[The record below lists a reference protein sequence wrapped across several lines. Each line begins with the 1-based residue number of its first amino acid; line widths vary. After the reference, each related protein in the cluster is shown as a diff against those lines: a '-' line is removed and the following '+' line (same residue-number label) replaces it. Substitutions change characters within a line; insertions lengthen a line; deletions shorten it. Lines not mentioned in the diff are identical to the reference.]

1 MKKYSILFV
10 DDDTRLLSALRRLM
24 MTRAVE
30 WSCQYSASPEEA
42 LALVTTQHFDVVV
55 SDMQMP
61 GMDGAAL
68 LQEVRII
75 SPDSIRIV
83 LSGYSRTETIARVAG
98 PAHQYLAKPCPSDT
112 LFDVIQRSL
121 MLREFF
127 NNPVLRR
134 MAGALT
140 ALPSPSGKYASL
152 LALLD
157 SPVSNATDIAQ
168 AMTGDVAMVA
178 EILKLTNSQYFS
190 LATKVTSVD
199 QAVRI
204 LGVEIIRLLVLNV
217 GIFSMFKATGP
228 AARVMNMVEARGLL
242 LANAAAER
250 ASVIGGTQRDIQF
263 ARIAGMLSE
272 IGMLILLDRDPDHY
286 TLALSKAVASGQ
298 TVAETEQRLLQVT
311 HGDLGAYLL
320 GTWGFNDDVVWAVAA
335 ISPSAPTEAR
345 NSVVARAL
353 LSARTLHPLE
363 QALKAVFSEPTAA
376 HA

>member
-1 MKKYSILFV
+1 MSKYSILFV

-24 MTRAVE
+24 MTKAMD
-30 WSCQYSASPEEA
+30 WSCQYSSSPEEA

-68 LQEVRII
+68 LKEIRII

-112 LFDVIQRSL
+112 LFDVIHRSL

-127 NNPVLRR
+127 NNPTLRR
-134 MAGALT
+134 IAGSLT
-140 ALPSPSGKYASL
+140 ALPSPSGQYSAL

-157 SPVSNATDIAQ
+157 SPVSNATDVAQ
-168 AMTGDVAMVA
+168 AMAGDVAMVA

-217 GIFSMFKATGP
+217 GIFSMFKATGA
-228 AARVMNMVEARGLL
+228 AARVMNMVESRGLQ
-242 LANAAAER
+242 LATAAAER
-250 ASVIGGTQRDIQF
+250 ASVTGGTQRDIQF

-272 IGMLILLDRDPDHY
+272 IGMLILLDRDPEHY
-286 TLALSKAVASGQ
+286 TVALSKAVSSGQ

-335 ISPSAPTEAR
+335 TSPSAPAEAR

-353 LSARTLHPLE
+353 LTARNQMPLE
-363 QALKAVFSEPTAA
+363 QNLKILFSEPVAA
-376 HA
+376 RA

>member
-1 MKKYSILFV
+1 MSKYSILFV

-24 MTRAVE
+24 MTKAMD
-30 WSCQYSASPEEA
+30 WTCQFSSSPEEA

-68 LQEVRII
+68 LKEIRII

-112 LFDVIQRSL
+112 LFDVIHRSL
-121 MLREFF
+121 MLREYF

-134 MAGALT
+134 IAGSLNT
-140 ALPSPSGKYASL
+140 LPSPSEQYSTL

-157 SPVSNATDIAQ
+157 SPISNATDVAQ
-168 AMTGDVAMVA
+168 AMSGDVAMVA

-190 LATKVTSVD
+190 LATKVTSLD

-217 GIFSMFKATGP
+217 GIFSMFKPNGT
-228 AARVMNMVEARGLL
+228 AARVMNMVEARGLQL
-242 LANAAAER
+242 AAAAVER
-250 ASVIGGTQRDIQF
+250 ATATGGTHQDIQF

-272 IGMLILLDRDPDHY
+272 IGMLILLDRDPENY
-286 TLALSKAVASGQ
+286 TVALSKAVASGQ
-298 TVAETEQRLLQVT
+298 SVAETEQRLLQVT

-335 ISPSAPTEAR
+335 TSPSAPTEAR

-353 LSARTLHPLE
+353 LAARSQIPLE
-363 QALKAVFSEPTAA
+363 QNLKALFGEPTAA